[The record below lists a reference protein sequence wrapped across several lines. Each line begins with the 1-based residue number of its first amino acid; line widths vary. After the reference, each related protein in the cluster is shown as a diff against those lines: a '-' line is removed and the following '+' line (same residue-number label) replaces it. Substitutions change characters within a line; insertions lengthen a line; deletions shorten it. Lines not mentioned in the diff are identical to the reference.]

1 MSDQNVYKLG
11 EKVYKIFLDELAD
24 CKVPNIMGVEPI
36 QDYNKLPL
44 ELRNLWAAVGVRM
57 QREAVL
63 VDMVVLADDIKLAIK
78 VNRTDRDSRGRL
90 VLIADDGYTYTD
102 NYMCTRARGHTGP
115 CNGQRRPS
123 CDFP

>member
-1 MSDQNVYKLG
+1 MSDQNVYTLG
-11 EKVYKIFLDELAD
+11 AKVYKIFLDELSD

-36 QDYNKLPL
+36 QDYDKLPL
-44 ELRNLWAAVGVRM
+44 ELRNLWAAVGVRV

-63 VDMVVLADDIKLAIK
+63 VDMVIIVDDLKLVIK
-78 VNRTDRDSRGRL
+78 VDRADRDSQGRL
-90 VLIADDGYTYTD
+90 VLIADSIEPTED
-102 NYMCTRARGHTGP
+102 MCTRARGHTGP